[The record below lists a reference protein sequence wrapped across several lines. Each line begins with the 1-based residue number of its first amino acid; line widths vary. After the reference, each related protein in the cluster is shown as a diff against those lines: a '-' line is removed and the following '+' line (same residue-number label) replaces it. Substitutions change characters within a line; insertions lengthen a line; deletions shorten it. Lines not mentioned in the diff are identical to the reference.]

1 MWSFLMHEVLKPA
14 IRIVTISGAPTMY
27 SALPWMF
34 HIPLSFLP
42 TTSSGTFINLI
53 IQMRE

>member
-14 IRIVTISGAPTMY
+14 VRIVTISGAPTMY

-42 TTSSGTFINLI
+42 TTPPGTFIDL